1 MDKPEN
7 SKTDS
12 EKKPEDNLEEIEE
25 WLELSNK
32 INSSLEREIN
42 DSTLFKDLGIDVEKN
57 KEIKEAFTDFLD
69 VLKQCNE
76 IHKKES
82 EKLKNNIKDN

>member
-1 MDKPEN
+1 MNKSEN
-7 SKTDS
+7 NKTDS

-25 WLELSNK
+25 WLELSSK

-42 DSTLFKDLGIDVEKN
+42 DNTLFKDLGIDVEKN
-57 KEIKEAFTDFLD
+57 EEIKEAFTDFLN

-82 EKLKNNIKDN
+82 EKLKKTDDN